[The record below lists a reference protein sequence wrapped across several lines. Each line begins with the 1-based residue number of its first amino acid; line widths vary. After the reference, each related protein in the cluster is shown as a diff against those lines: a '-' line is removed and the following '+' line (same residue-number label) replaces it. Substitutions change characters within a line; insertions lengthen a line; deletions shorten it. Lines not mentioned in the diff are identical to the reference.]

1 MKFFQKKFTVF
12 DKKTIDYIELENY
25 SIYKY
30 FIEDEDFIYDYKIV
44 ANNFINF
51 FLKKGL
57 KNKYK
62 KFLSFVVYNF
72 NYFVINNLHYISNNY
87 QNINSLLGEM
97 VFQKSFYSVVIEPM
111 LWMLEPPFY
120 VKVIKASKRVK
131 KKTKKEFVIK
141 IVYLKSDKRLNS
153 SIRQLKHYT
162 GTFNDSKF
170 KIRLYKSFLLTF
182 LDWNDSYLHKLKY
195 SIFKKFL
202 KSPEKF

>member
-12 DKKTIDYIELENY
+12 DKKTIDYIELKNY

-30 FIEDEDFIYDYKIV
+30 FIGDEDFIYDYKIV

-51 FLKKGL
+51 FLRKGL

-62 KFLSFVVYNF
+62 RFLSFVVYNF
-72 NYFVINNLHYISNNY
+72 NYFVVNNLQYISNNY
-87 QNINSLLGEM
+87 PNISSLLGEM

-162 GTFNDSKF
+162 GTFGDSKF

-182 LDWNDSYLHKLKY
+182 LD
-195 SIFKKFL
+195 
-202 KSPEKF
+202 

>member
-1 MKFFQKKFTVF
+1 LKFFQKKFTVF

-111 LWMLEPPFY
+111 LYMLEPPFF
-120 VKVIKASKRVK
+120 VKIVTASKRVK
-131 KKTKKEFVIK
+131 KKTKKKFLIK
-141 IVYLKSDKRLNS
+141 IIYLKSDKRLNS
-153 SIRQLKHYT
+153 SIKQLQHYT
-162 GTFNDSKF
+162 ETFDDSKF

-182 LDWNDSYLHKLKY
+182 LNWNDSYLYKLKY

-202 KSPEKF
+202 KNP